1 MASSSET
8 TDRLM
13 EIRRSRASAC
23 ISEATP
29 NNIAPATKSWKLVT
43 FDTEN
48 FGIPKKRLKNIV
60 CSFWLESTW
69 LGCGRAEGGVTLIIC
84 SPHPLGCNVFLRQA
98 GCADNRHVKNSATN
112 RFLFMWRILVGA
124 RY

>member
-23 ISEATP
+23 MSEATP
-29 NNIAPATKSWKLVT
+29 SNIPPATKSWKLVT

-48 FGIPKKRLKNIV
+48 FGIPSKRLKNIV
-60 CSFWLESTW
+60 CSFWLELIGW
-69 LGCGRAEGGVTLIIC
+69 LWEGGRRGTSII
-84 SPHPLGCNVFLRQA
+84 SLSHSLGCNVFLRQA
-98 GCADNRHVKNSATN
+98 GCADNRHVK
-112 RFLFMWRILVGA
+112 
-124 RY
+124 